1 MNRFAPLIA
10 RAPAR
15 SGPARFAAIDAFA
28 EFAEFA
34 QASNEDLRLFL
45 TAFAGGLIFFG
56 TLLA

>member
-1 MNRFAPLIA
+1 MNRLVPLIA

-28 EFAEFA
+28 ELA
-34 QASNEDLRLFL
+34 QPSNEDLRLFL
-45 TAFAGGLIFFG
+45 TAFVGGLIFFG